1 MRWSPGFLCNGEEF
15 EPFWTAL
22 GNDGGLQRRG
32 LLIAGRGFD
41 PRTTAGPQAIART
54 GFPIADCWLIRMK
67 DLQESPDRPRSQE
80 AADHEAALRTL
91 YGDVSFELKEIAVR
105 DPNGRLVGSAQVRAL
120 LTNVDYLRSFTDVI
134 VDITALPASVSFPL
148 LGALITIYDE
158 LRTRKEAVF
167 NLHCII
173 CENPYIDE
181 RIVAE
186 GGDVAEYIDP
196 FRGRVGRASEPEPTT
211 IWAPVLGQGHAA
223 VLRKIEEM
231 LRPVE
236 VKPFLPSPSR
246 NPRRGDELIAEY
258 HSLLF
263 DTWGVDP
270 RGIIYADERD
280 PFDVYRQLGE
290 LAADYGRSLAPLGFA
305 NTVVSTHSSKV
316 LSLGVLLAAFEHELA
331 IAHVEPTQY
340 SFASASTDLEGSELF
355 EIWLTGEA
363 YG

>member
-1 MRWSPGFLCNGEEF
+1 M
-15 EPFWTAL
+15 
-22 GNDGGLQRRG
+22 
-32 LLIAGRGFD
+32 
-41 PRTTAGPQAIART
+41 
-54 GFPIADCWLIRMK
+54 
-67 DLQESPDRPRSQE
+67 
-80 AADHEAALRTL
+80 
-91 YGDVSFELKEIAVR
+91 
-105 DPNGRLVGSAQVRAL
+105 GSAQVRTL
-120 LTNVDYLRSFTDVI
+120 LANVAYLRYFTDVI
-134 VDITALPASVSFPL
+134 VDITALPTSVSFPL
-148 LGALITIYDE
+148 LGTLIAIYDDLKRGE
-158 LRTRKEAVF
+158 HPVF

-181 RIVAE
+181 SIVGE

-196 FRGRVGRASEPEPTT
+196 FRGRAGRASEPEPTT
-211 IWAPVLGQGHAA
+211 IWAPVLGQGQSA
-223 VLRKIEEM
+223 VLRKVEEM

-246 NPRRGDELIAEY
+246 NPRRADELVAEY

-270 RGIIYADERD
+270 RGIIYADESN

-340 SFASASTDLEGSELF
+340 SFARTSTELEGSELF